1 LEEIILQ
8 PSSIG
13 KTNNL
18 PARPART
25 PDNTV
30 SRSQPVPHAGTR
42 TPAVIPFEI
51 ETTPIPVDPMLTTWQ
66 ATEVLGVSH
75 DRMKKWRHRG
85 QGPQFVRYPD
95 GAVRYRLSALMKFLE
110 DHTVWTEA
118 S

>member
-1 LEEIILQ
+1 LQ

>member
-1 LEEIILQ
+1 MQ
-8 PSSIG
+8 PSSTG
-13 KTNNL
+13 KTNNF
-18 PARPART
+18 PARPVRT

-30 SRSQPVPHAGTR
+30 SHSQPVSHADTR
-42 TPAVIPFEI
+42 TPSVIPM

-66 ATEVLGVSH
+66 ATEVLGVSD

-95 GAVRYRLSALMKFLE
+95 GAIRYRLSALMKFLE

>member
-1 LEEIILQ
+1 MQ
-8 PSSIG
+8 PSST
-13 KTNNL
+13 TNNF
-18 PARPART
+18 PARPVRT
-25 PDNTV
+25 PDNRV
-30 SRSQPVPHAGTR
+30 SHSQPVSPAGTR
-42 TPAVIPFEI
+42 TPPVIPI
-51 ETTPIPVDPMLTTWQ
+51 ETTPIPVDPMLDTWQ

-95 GAVRYRLSALMKFLE
+95 GAIRYRLSALMKFLE